1 MRKTLLPL
9 TPLPSVNSTGAGG
22 GGGLALGVAVKR
34 GLALAEECRDAV
46 AVGEVEL
53 RLCRPFASQPPSY
66 STAARRT
73 HAAAPS
79 PTASRI
85 AVSGLRGGVAGA
97 ISWSKR
103 NAGSCSK
110 TTGPPV
116 PAAHGLPRPRA
127 AAAARLGP

>member
-22 GGGLALGVAVKR
+22 GRGLALGVAVNR
-34 GLALAEECRDAV
+34 GLALAEACTDAA

-53 RLCRPFASQPPSY
+53 RLCRPFASHPPSY

-73 HAAAPS
+73 QAAAPR

-85 AVSGLRGGVAGA
+85 AVSGFRGGGAG
-97 ISWSKR
+97 
-103 NAGSCSK
+103 
-110 TTGPPV
+110 P
-116 PAAHGLPRPRA
+116 LPRLPRR
-127 AAAARLGP
+127 ARVPSQHA

>member
-22 GGGLALGVAVKR
+22 GGGLGLGVAVNR
-34 GLALAEECRDAV
+34 GLALAEPCTVAA

-53 RLCRPFASQPPSY
+53 RLCRPFASHPPSY

-73 HAAAPS
+73 QAAAPR

-85 AVSGLRGGVAGA
+85 AVSGFRGGVARA
-97 ISWSKR
+97 VSRAKSS
-103 NAGSCSK
+103 AGS
-110 TTGPPV
+110 PPQKELLPGA
-116 PAAHGLPRPRA
+116 PA
-127 AAAARLGP
+127 LGSPGASVSGT